1 MITIA
6 ASVARGLRRMATA
19 WRDRSAGS
27 RGAATSGPVEG
38 VDRPPRPDG
47 ARLMIYRELLAAEA
61 KHARNLRQCKKASL
75 IEAELRAVTHAILA
89 GEVS

>member
-1 MITIA
+1 
-6 ASVARGLRRMATA
+6 
-19 WRDRSAGS
+19 
-27 RGAATSGPVEG
+27 
-38 VDRPPRPDG
+38 
-47 ARLMIYRELLAAEA
+47 MIYRELLAAEA